1 MRLAQLL
8 GVLLLRERGG
18 LLLEPYFIDFRSRGI
33 QFLACGEARLV
44 SASHVVRQRGIRLAG
59 SVASAR
65 ELLSFGTEPAT
76 RPCNFSLDLR
86 EHVTLGCLFLRHG
99 RKFLSDLCAPVLRG
113 FGSLLDLQKL
123 ELQFVTSSL

>member
-1 MRLAQLL
+1 MFAA
-8 GVLLLRERGG
+8 
-18 LLLEPYFIDFRSRGI
+18 I
-33 QFLACGEARLV
+33 
-44 SASHVVRQRGIRLAG
+44 RQRGIRLAG

-123 ELQFVTSSL
+123 ELQFVTSSLLRGKRQAFVVVLLLACLELRFR